1 MFIEGDVKQIIDRPE
16 TEKHKTAG
24 QPAERL
30 RGKIMMNERIT
41 FTLNNAEYLDT
52 CNGRFY
58 RTENGKKVRIS
69 KAEYEV
75 AWEAYTDSLRTEDIE
90 DETID
95 EQPEIK
101 EDMACIKNAE
111 GEVVSEIFETPGQA
125 YETALEKGLADED
138 GYYIA
143 TGSFDTKWDH
153 FETQDIQT
161 APSKKEIEAR
171 IAEKASEKPEKAHKD
186 AKVQKDSKKSTGTK
200 KAKEKAPK
208 TKKVPEGGAQFEI
221 DDLKIILTAKQVDF
235 IKHLPDTDFWENGI
249 DSKIWVDC
257 LCDDIKGQFEGKPM
271 TVGAMIS
278 TLCEKG
284 LGLRAKEKINNH
296 KTTSFCLTEL
306 GKQVAQKLGLN

>member
-1 MFIEGDVKQIIDRPE
+1 
-16 TEKHKTAG
+16 
-24 QPAERL
+24 
-30 RGKIMMNERIT
+30 MMNERIT

-69 KAEYEV
+69 KAEYEI

-90 DETID
+90 DGQPED
-95 EQPEIK
+95 EQDDIEYKGYTISGNDNIRYVAIAPYGAFSPESYATVDEAKAAIDADIK
-101 EDMACIKNAE
+101 AAEENA
-111 GEVVSEIFETPGQA
+111 
-125 YETALEKGLADED
+125 K
-138 GYYIA
+138 
-143 TGSFDTKWDH
+143 K
-153 FETQDIQT
+153 
-161 APSKKEIEAR
+161 AP
-171 IAEKASEKPEKAHKD
+171 EKPEKTQKAD
-186 AKVQKDSKKSTGTK
+186 KVQKDSKKSEGTK
-200 KAKEKAPK
+200 EVKEKAPK
-208 TKKVPEGGAQFEI
+208 AKKVPEGGAQFEI
-221 DDLKIILTAKQVDF
+221 DDLKVILTAKQVDF

-296 KTTSFCLTEL
+296 KATSFCLTEL